1 MAIEQTLTTGVTTPA
16 HSYVDWCAIA
26 LGTVLAAA
34 ISIVLFTFGTG
45 IGLSLVSPYEGEGV
59 SAPVYFVVLALWV
72 LFVQVFSYTAGGYVA
87 GRLRKRVGDA
97 TLHEVQM
104 RDGAH
109 GLGVWAFG
117 VVIVSFFVV
126 LGATGVGA
134 IIGGSAAAGGA
145 AGAASDDEGGD
156 RTGYM
161 VDTLFRTTG
170 AAPSAPRAAQSV
182 PPADPTAVAPADPAA
197 VAPAPAEPD
206 IGTRQVQSSDR
217 ADRDEVGRILRFGIP
232 GGAGRGELSADN
244 RTYAAQLIAGRT
256 GLSQAEAEA
265 RIDTAL
271 AEAKEAADKAR
282 KAGIV
287 TAFLLAAALLVAGA
301 AAARAA
307 AVGGRHRDENTDT
320 GRFWGWY

>member
-45 IGLSLVSPYEGEGV
+45 IGLSIVSPYEGEGV
-59 SAPVYFVVLALWV
+59 SAPVYFIVLAVWV

-145 AGAASDDEGGD
+145 AGAASDEEGGND
-156 RTGYM
+156 RMGYM

-170 AAPSAPRAAQSV
+170 AAASAP
-182 PPADPTAVAPADPAA
+182 PAGPAPADPAA
-197 VAPAPAEPD
+197 TDPAAVAPTPTDSTME
-206 IGTRQVQSSDR
+206 TQQSSDR

-232 GGAGRGELSADN
+232 GGAGRGDLSADN
-244 RTYAAQLIAGRT
+244 RTYAARLISART

-282 KAGIV
+282 KAGIAM
-287 TAFLLAAALLVAGA
+287 AFLLAATLFVAGA

-320 GRFWGWY
+320 GRFWSWY